1 MLNIGPNN
9 LSILIC
15 IILLQDLFKPICQWY
30 WQTIVFMFAFV
41 SLYISSFSFIVYL
54 AHIVS
59 RICQTTN
66 LMLTRELLRCLGNPL
81 HSTAMEEDL
90 NALEEGRMNKR
101 KAGNKDIPQTSK
113 TTVKQR
119 GAAVKR
125 KETEREEENEKEE
138 EKTKKRSRKSMG
150 GEVKAR

>member
-1 MLNIGPNN
+1 
-9 LSILIC
+9 
-15 IILLQDLFKPICQWY
+15 
-30 WQTIVFMFAFV
+30 
-41 SLYISSFSFIVYL
+41 
-54 AHIVS
+54 
-59 RICQTTN
+59 
-66 LMLTRELLRCLGNPL
+66 MLTRELLRCLGNPL

-90 NALEEGRMNKR
+90 NALEEGQVNKG

-125 KETEREEENEKEE
+125 KETEREDEKEE